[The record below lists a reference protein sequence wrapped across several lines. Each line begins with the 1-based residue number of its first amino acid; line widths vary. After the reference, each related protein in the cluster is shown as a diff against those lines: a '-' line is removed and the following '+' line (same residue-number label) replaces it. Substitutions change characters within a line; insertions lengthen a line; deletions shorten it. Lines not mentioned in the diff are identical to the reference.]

1 MDVDVAE
8 LAAEYDHPAWFTAV
22 GTFLAYGL
30 ILGAM
35 TLLLFGVPYLIFVL
49 L

>member
-1 MDVDVAE
+1 MDVTDIK
-8 LAAEYDHPAWFTAV
+8 AEYDHPAWFTAV

-30 ILGAM
+30 VLGAM